1 MSMHQQNI
9 LFSQINQASAWIMP
23 VGKLSKKYYKI
34 TYKENRFG
42 DEITKEEK
50 RVFCTK
56 CGKEIDDSAK
66 FCKYCGSPVE
76 VDTEEALETPSDTD
90 TAEES
95 EVFEEPV
102 PKIKNRKKWVV
113 PVCIAAGIAV
123 LGGMGVLAA
132 NMAKAEKEEPKKVEQ
147 TKPEKETAKEEPK
160 TEKEPEVT
168 YPKDITLDAEVQN
181 KITEFLDLLCKMDA
195 SGSGHN
201 FAINNDFASRFL
213 LDSMWFEIPF
223 ADGQPVEGWSVSEE
237 IAKKYLKT
245 SIGVEEFTADWA
257 SVSDGMV
264 VSQGVQVTCA
274 YGNDTPQIIKIT
286 QLSETDI
293 QVLGSVNYT
302 PEFQGEPYT
311 ADFDV
316 TLTANSD
323 SIWGGYTLKSINK
336 WDETLEIQMKKF
348 VEILGYCENASSW
361 MADGKSLTEFNS
373 AELSKAFLWW
383 TAKFDQINNNN
394 EMKNK
399 YDCTITE
406 DGYCLITEENAEK
419 FLMSSIGQSDNS
431 TMDYR
436 DDKIMSMLGNV
447 GSSGVE
453 NVTITE
459 ITNISDTDIKVD
471 GSVVFHAEG
480 RITRNVSFSIT
491 MTANPDSM
499 WGGYTLKSI
508 DKWEETN
515 VTVQNTD
522 EQPESA
528 LGEYLVFLVNAV
540 NSGDYT
546 GADEVMLKGSS
557 LYQEQEA
564 LVKKLHSENTTEK
577 LKTWSVLEKEQLDG
591 THARITSD
599 EVIEVTYAGGNSK
612 TLYQSYVYTCELT
625 ESGWLFT
632 SISAVE

>member
-1 MSMHQQNI
+1 MKCS
-9 LFSQINQASAWIMP
+9 
-23 VGKLSKKYYKI
+23 
-34 TYKENRFG
+34 
-42 DEITKEEK
+42 
-50 RVFCTK
+50 K
-56 CGKEIDDSAK
+56 CGKEINEKVK

-76 VDTEEALETPSDTD
+76 YDGQKATEELSSPEYKSKGVNKKKWIIAVCSAVAAALFICIG
-90 TAEES
+90 
-95 EVFEEPV
+95 VFGVFAVGIKNGNDDSIKKEEPV
-102 PKIKNRKKWVV
+102 
-113 PVCIAAGIAV
+113 
-123 LGGMGVLAA
+123 
-132 NMAKAEKEEPKKVEQ
+132 Q
-147 TKPEKETAKEEPK
+147 ETAKEGQTAEPK
-160 TEKEPEVT
+160 EEQPAEPEVT

-201 FAINNDFASRFL
+201 FAVNTAIDGNFASRFL

-223 ADGQPVEGWSVSEE
+223 ADEQPVEGWSVSEE
-237 IAKKYLKT
+237 IAKNYLKT
-245 SIGVEEFTADWA
+245 SIGVEDFTADWA

-274 YGNDTPQIIKIT
+274 YGNDTPQITKVT

-302 PEFQGEPYT
+302 PEFTGEPYT

-316 TLTANSD
+316 TLTVNTD
-323 SIWGGYTLKSINK
+323 SMWGGYTLKSINK
-336 WDETLEIQMKKF
+336 WDETLEVQMQKF

-499 WGGYTLKSI
+499 WGGYTLKNI
-508 DKWEETN
+508 DKWEEIANPTMASITKQDFN
-515 VTVQNTD
+515 LSASSTLQQAGYDYSVGSLLDGNTQTCWADGVSGTGEGESITFSSDETKTV
-522 EQPESA
+522 
-528 LGEYLVFLVNAV
+528 
-540 NSGDYT
+540 SGLAILPGYC
-546 GADEVMLKGSS
+546 K
-557 LYQEQEA
+557 
-564 LVKKLHSENTTEK
+564 SEDLFHKNGMPLDIEITSQG
-577 LKTWSVLEKEQLDG
+577 KTWKWSFYGFEPNFSSPMDSMIFIDFGGDIDMNECTVTLSVCKSGNKYDDIC
-591 THARITSD
+591 IT
-599 EVIEVTYAGGNSK
+599 EMF
-612 TLYQSYVYTCELT
+612 LYKR
-625 ESGWLFT
+625 
-632 SISAVE
+632 

>member
-1 MSMHQQNI
+1 M
-9 LFSQINQASAWIMP
+9 
-23 VGKLSKKYYKI
+23 
-34 TYKENRFG
+34 
-42 DEITKEEK
+42 
-50 RVFCTK
+50 FCTK

-76 VDTEEALETPSDTD
+76 VDTEEPLETMSDMDTD
-90 TAEES
+90 I
-95 EVFEEPV
+95 EVSEEPV
-102 PKIKNRKKWVV
+102 FQPKNRKKWVV

-132 NMAKAEKEEPKKVEQ
+132 NMAKVEKEEPKKVQ
-147 TKPEKETAKEEPK
+147 QIKPEKETAKEEPK

-201 FAINNDFASRFL
+201 FAVNTAIDGNFASRFL
-213 LDSMWFEIPF
+213 LDSMWFEVPF
-223 ADGQPVEGWSVSEE
+223 AEGEPVEGWSVSEE
-237 IAKKYLKT
+237 IAKNYLKT
-245 SIGVEEFTADWA
+245 SIGVEDFTADWA

-274 YGNDTPQIIKIT
+274 YGNDTPQITKVT

-302 PEFQGEPYT
+302 PEFTGEPYT

-336 WDETLEIQMKKF
+336 WDETLEVQMQKF

-499 WGGYTLKSI
+499 WGGYTLKNI
-508 DKWEETN
+508 DKWEEIANPTMESITKQDFN
-515 VTVQNTD
+515 LSASSTLQQAGYDYSVGSLLDGNTQTCWAEGVSGIGEGESITFSSDETKTV
-522 EQPESA
+522 
-528 LGEYLVFLVNAV
+528 
-540 NSGDYT
+540 SGLAILPGYC
-546 GADEVMLKGSS
+546 K
-557 LYQEQEA
+557 
-564 LVKKLHSENTTEK
+564 SEDLFHKNGMPLDIEITSQG
-577 LKTWSVLEKEQLDG
+577 KTWKWSFYGFEPNFSSPMDSMVFIDFGGDIDMNECTVTLSVCKSGNKYDDIC
-591 THARITSD
+591 IT
-599 EVIEVTYAGGNSK
+599 EMF
-612 TLYQSYVYTCELT
+612 LYKR
-625 ESGWLFT
+625 
-632 SISAVE
+632 

>member
-1 MSMHQQNI
+1 MD
-9 LFSQINQASAWIMP
+9 
-23 VGKLSKKYYKI
+23 
-34 TYKENRFG
+34 T
-42 DEITKEEK
+42 D
-50 RVFCTK
+50 
-56 CGKEIDDSAK
+56 
-66 FCKYCGSPVE
+66 VE
-76 VDTEEALETPSDTD
+76 VS
-90 TAEES
+90 
-95 EVFEEPV
+95 EEPV
-102 PKIKNRKKWVV
+102 FQPKNRKKWVV
-113 PVCIAAGIAV
+113 PVCIAAGIAI
-123 LGGMGVLAA
+123 LGGVGVVAA
-132 NMAKAEKEEPKKVEQ
+132 NMAKAETETPKKVVEEKKEEPKKEEQ
-147 TKPEKETAKEEPK
+147 PAEPAE
-160 TEKEPEVT
+160 EKEPEVT

-181 KITEFLDLLCKMDA
+181 KVIEFLDLMCMMDT
-195 SGSGHN
+195 SNMGHN
-201 FAINNDFASRFL
+201 FAVNRAIDSNLVSRFL
-213 LDSMWFEIPF
+213 IGSVQSEVPF
-223 ADGQPVEGWSVSEE
+223 ADGQPVEGWSIPEDTVRE
-237 IAKKYLKT
+237 YLST
-245 SIGVEEFTADWA
+245 SIGVSDCTSEGI
-257 SVSDGMV
+257 SISDGV
-264 VSQGVQVTCA
+264 VSITPVTMTCA
-274 YGNDTPQIIKIT
+274 YGNDTPQITKVT

-293 QVLGSVNYT
+293 QVLGRVNYI
-302 PEFQGEPYT
+302 PEFQDEPYT
-311 ADFDV
+311 AEFDV
-316 TLTANSD
+316 TLTANPD
-323 SIWGGYTLKSINK
+323 SMWGGYTLKSINK
-336 WDETLEIQMKKF
+336 WDETLDAQMKKF
-348 VEILGYCENASSW
+348 VEILGYCENSSDW
-361 MADGKSLTEFNS
+361 MADGKSLQELNS
-373 AELSKAFLWW
+373 AELSKAFLLW
-383 TAKFDQINNNN
+383 TVKFDQINNNQ

-399 YDCTITE
+399 YDCTITD
-406 DGYCLITEENAEK
+406 DGYYLITEENAER
-419 FLMSSIGQSDNS
+419 FLMSSIGQYDNS
-431 TMDYR
+431 TMDYEG
-436 DDKIMSMLGNV
+436 DKIISAMGDV

-491 MTANPDSM
+491 MTANPESI

-508 DKWEETN
+508 DKWEEAN

>member
-1 MSMHQQNI
+1 M
-9 LFSQINQASAWIMP
+9 
-23 VGKLSKKYYKI
+23 
-34 TYKENRFG
+34 
-42 DEITKEEK
+42 
-50 RVFCTK
+50 FCTK

-90 TAEES
+90 TAEEA

-201 FAINNDFASRFL
+201 FAVNTAIDGNFASRFL

-237 IAKKYLKT
+237 IAKNYLKT
-245 SIGVEEFTADWA
+245 SIGVEDFTADWA

-274 YGNDTPQIIKIT
+274 YGNDTPQITKVT

-302 PEFQGEPYT
+302 PEFTGEPYT

-323 SIWGGYTLKSINK
+323 SIWGGYALKSINK
-336 WDETLEIQMKKF
+336 WDETLEVQMQKF

-499 WGGYTLKSI
+499 WGGYTLKNI
-508 DKWEETN
+508 DKWEEIANPTMESITKQDFN
-515 VTVQNTD
+515 LSASSTLQQAGYDYSVGSLLDGNTQTCWADGVSGTGEGESITFSSDETKTV
-522 EQPESA
+522 
-528 LGEYLVFLVNAV
+528 
-540 NSGDYT
+540 SGLAILPGYC
-546 GADEVMLKGSS
+546 K
-557 LYQEQEA
+557 
-564 LVKKLHSENTTEK
+564 SEDLFHKNGMPLDIEITSQG
-577 LKTWSVLEKEQLDG
+577 KTWKWSFYGFEPNFSSPMDSMVFIDFGGDIDMNECTVTLSVCKSGNKYDDIC
-591 THARITSD
+591 IT
-599 EVIEVTYAGGNSK
+599 EMF
-612 TLYQSYVYTCELT
+612 LYKR
-625 ESGWLFT
+625 
-632 SISAVE
+632 

>member
-1 MSMHQQNI
+1 M
-9 LFSQINQASAWIMP
+9 
-23 VGKLSKKYYKI
+23 
-34 TYKENRFG
+34 
-42 DEITKEEK
+42 
-50 RVFCTK
+50 FCTK

-76 VDTEEALETPSDTD
+76 VDTEEALETPSDMD

-132 NMAKAEKEEPKKVEQ
+132 NMDKAEKEEPKKVQ
-147 TKPEKETAKEEPK
+147 QIKPEKETAKEEPK

-201 FAINNDFASRFL
+201 FAVNTAIDGNFASRFL

-237 IAKKYLKT
+237 IAKNYLKT
-245 SIGVEEFTADWA
+245 SIGVEDFTADWA

-274 YGNDTPQIIKIT
+274 YGNDTPQITKVT

-480 RITRNVSFSIT
+480 RITRNVSFIIT

-508 DKWEETN
+508 DKWEEIANPTMES
-515 VTVQNTD
+515 VTKQDFSLSASSTLQQAGYDYSVGSLLDGNTQTCWADGVSGTGEGESITFSSD
-522 EQPESA
+522 ETKT
-528 LGEYLVFLVNAV
+528 V
-540 NSGDYT
+540 SGLAILPGYC
-546 GADEVMLKGSS
+546 K
-557 LYQEQEA
+557 
-564 LVKKLHSENTTEK
+564 SEDLFHKNGMPLDIEITSQG
-577 LKTWSVLEKEQLDG
+577 KTWKWSFYGFEPNFSSPMDSMIFIDFGGDIDMNECTVTLSVCKSGNKYDDIC
-591 THARITSD
+591 IT
-599 EVIEVTYAGGNSK
+599 EMF
-612 TLYQSYVYTCELT
+612 LYKR
-625 ESGWLFT
+625 
-632 SISAVE
+632 

>member
-1 MSMHQQNI
+1 M
-9 LFSQINQASAWIMP
+9 
-23 VGKLSKKYYKI
+23 
-34 TYKENRFG
+34 
-42 DEITKEEK
+42 
-50 RVFCTK
+50 FCTK

-76 VDTEEALETPSDTD
+76 VDTEEALETPSDMD

-132 NMAKAEKEEPKKVEQ
+132 NMDKAEKEEPKKVQ
-147 TKPEKETAKEEPK
+147 QIKPEKETAKEEPK

-201 FAINNDFASRFL
+201 FAVNTAIDGNFASRFL

-237 IAKKYLKT
+237 IAKNYLKT
-245 SIGVEEFTADWA
+245 SIGVEDFTADWA

-274 YGNDTPQIIKIT
+274 YGNDTPQITKVT

-508 DKWEETN
+508 DKWEEIANPTMES
-515 VTVQNTD
+515 VTKQDFSLSASSTLQQAGYDYSVGSLLDGNTQTCWADGVSGTGEGESITFSSD
-522 EQPESA
+522 ETKT
-528 LGEYLVFLVNAV
+528 V
-540 NSGDYT
+540 SGLAILPGYC
-546 GADEVMLKGSS
+546 K
-557 LYQEQEA
+557 
-564 LVKKLHSENTTEK
+564 SEDLFHKNGMPLDIEITSQG
-577 LKTWSVLEKEQLDG
+577 KTWKWSFYGFEPNFSSPMDSMIFIDFGGDIDMNECTVTLSVCKSGNKYDDIC
-591 THARITSD
+591 IT
-599 EVIEVTYAGGNSK
+599 EMF
-612 TLYQSYVYTCELT
+612 LYKR
-625 ESGWLFT
+625 
-632 SISAVE
+632 

>member
-1 MSMHQQNI
+1 M
-9 LFSQINQASAWIMP
+9 
-23 VGKLSKKYYKI
+23 
-34 TYKENRFG
+34 
-42 DEITKEEK
+42 
-50 RVFCTK
+50 FCTK

-76 VDTEEALETPSDTD
+76 VDTEEVLETPSDMD

-201 FAINNDFASRFL
+201 FAVNTAIDGNFASRFL

-223 ADGQPVEGWSVSEE
+223 ADEQPVEGWSVSEE
-237 IAKKYLKT
+237 IAKNYLKT
-245 SIGVEEFTADWA
+245 SIGVEDFTADWA

-264 VSQGVQVTCA
+264 VCQGVQVTCA
-274 YGNDTPQIIKIT
+274 YGNDTPQITKVT

-302 PEFQGEPYT
+302 PEFTGEPYT

-316 TLTANSD
+316 TLTVNTD
-323 SIWGGYTLKSINK
+323 SMWGGYALKSINK

-499 WGGYTLKSI
+499 WGGYTLKNI
-508 DKWEETN
+508 DKWEEIANPTM
-515 VTVQNTD
+515 
-522 EQPESA
+522 ESITKQDFNLSA
-528 LGEYLVFLVNAV
+528 
-540 NSGDYT
+540 
-546 GADEVMLKGSS
+546 SS
-557 LYQEQEA
+557 
-564 LVKKLHSENTTEK
+564 
-577 LKTWSVLEKEQLDG
+577 
-591 THARITSD
+591 
-599 EVIEVTYAGGNSK
+599 
-612 TLYQSYVYTCELT
+612 TLPT
-625 ESGWLFT
+625 F
-632 SISAVE
+632 SASLI

>member
-1 MSMHQQNI
+1 M
-9 LFSQINQASAWIMP
+9 
-23 VGKLSKKYYKI
+23 
-34 TYKENRFG
+34 
-42 DEITKEEK
+42 
-50 RVFCTK
+50 FCTK

-76 VDTEEALETPSDTD
+76 VDTEEALETPSDMD

-123 LGGMGVLAA
+123 LGGMGGLAA
-132 NMAKAEKEEPKKVEQ
+132 NMDKAEKEEPKKVQ
-147 TKPEKETAKEEPK
+147 QIKPEKETAKEEPK

-201 FAINNDFASRFL
+201 FAVNTAIDGNFASRFL

-237 IAKKYLKT
+237 IAKNYLKT
-245 SIGVEEFTADWA
+245 SIGVEDFTADWA

-274 YGNDTPQIIKIT
+274 YGNDTPQITKVT

-508 DKWEETN
+508 DKWEEIANPTMES
-515 VTVQNTD
+515 VTKQDFNLSASSTLQQAGYDYSVGSLLDGNTQTCWADGVSGTGEGESITFSSD
-522 EQPESA
+522 ETKT
-528 LGEYLVFLVNAV
+528 V
-540 NSGDYT
+540 SGLAILPGYC
-546 GADEVMLKGSS
+546 K
-557 LYQEQEA
+557 
-564 LVKKLHSENTTEK
+564 SEDLFHKNGMPLDIEITSQG
-577 LKTWSVLEKEQLDG
+577 KTWKWSFYGFEPNFSSPMDSMIFIDFGGDIDMNECTVTLSVCKSGNKYDDIC
-591 THARITSD
+591 IT
-599 EVIEVTYAGGNSK
+599 EMF
-612 TLYQSYVYTCELT
+612 LYKR
-625 ESGWLFT
+625 
-632 SISAVE
+632 

>member
-1 MSMHQQNI
+1 M
-9 LFSQINQASAWIMP
+9 
-23 VGKLSKKYYKI
+23 
-34 TYKENRFG
+34 
-42 DEITKEEK
+42 
-50 RVFCTK
+50 FCTK

-76 VDTEEALETPSDTD
+76 VDTEEALETPSDMD

-132 NMAKAEKEEPKKVEQ
+132 NMDKAEKEEPKKVQ
-147 TKPEKETAKEEPK
+147 QIKPEKETAKEEPK

-201 FAINNDFASRFL
+201 FAVNTAIDGNFASRFL

-237 IAKKYLKT
+237 IAKNYLKT
-245 SIGVEEFTADWA
+245 SIGVEDFTADWA

-274 YGNDTPQIIKIT
+274 YGNDTPQITKVT

-336 WDETLEIQMKKF
+336 WDETLEVQMQKF

-508 DKWEETN
+508 DKWEEIANPTMES
-515 VTVQNTD
+515 VTKQDFNLSASSTLQQAGYDYSVGSLLDGNTQTCWADGVSGTGEGESITFSSD
-522 EQPESA
+522 ETKT
-528 LGEYLVFLVNAV
+528 V
-540 NSGDYT
+540 SGLAILPGYC
-546 GADEVMLKGSS
+546 K
-557 LYQEQEA
+557 
-564 LVKKLHSENTTEK
+564 SEDLFHKNGMPLDIEITSQG
-577 LKTWSVLEKEQLDG
+577 KTWKWSFYGFEPNFSSPMDSMIFIDFGGDIDMNECTVTLSVCKSGNKYDDIC
-591 THARITSD
+591 IT
-599 EVIEVTYAGGNSK
+599 EMF
-612 TLYQSYVYTCELT
+612 LYKR
-625 ESGWLFT
+625 
-632 SISAVE
+632 

>member
-1 MSMHQQNI
+1 M
-9 LFSQINQASAWIMP
+9 
-23 VGKLSKKYYKI
+23 
-34 TYKENRFG
+34 
-42 DEITKEEK
+42 
-50 RVFCTK
+50 
-56 CGKEIDDSAK
+56 
-66 FCKYCGSPVE
+66 
-76 VDTEEALETPSDTD
+76 DTD
-90 TAEES
+90 I
-95 EVFEEPV
+95 EVSEEPV
-102 PKIKNRKKWVV
+102 FQPKNRKKWVV

-132 NMAKAEKEEPKKVEQ
+132 NMAKAEKEEPKKVQ
-147 TKPEKETAKEEPK
+147 QIKPEKETAKEEPK

-201 FAINNDFASRFL
+201 FAVNTAIDGNFASRFL

-237 IAKKYLKT
+237 IAKNYLKT
-245 SIGVEEFTADWA
+245 SIGVEDFTADWA

-274 YGNDTPQIIKIT
+274 YGNDTPQITKVT

-293 QVLGSVNYT
+293 QVLESVNYT
-302 PEFQGEPYT
+302 PEFTGEPYT

-336 WDETLEIQMKKF
+336 WDETLEVQMQKF

-508 DKWEETN
+508 DKWEEIANPTMES
-515 VTVQNTD
+515 VTKQDFNLSASSTLQQAGYDYSVGSLLDGNTQTCWADGVSGTGEGESITFSSD
-522 EQPESA
+522 ETKT
-528 LGEYLVFLVNAV
+528 V
-540 NSGDYT
+540 SGLAILPGYC
-546 GADEVMLKGSS
+546 K
-557 LYQEQEA
+557 
-564 LVKKLHSENTTEK
+564 SEDLFHKNGMPLDIEITSQG
-577 LKTWSVLEKEQLDG
+577 KTWKWSFYGFEPNFSSPMDSMVFIDFGGDIDMNECTVTLSVCKSGNKYDDIC
-591 THARITSD
+591 IT
-599 EVIEVTYAGGNSK
+599 EMF
-612 TLYQSYVYTCELT
+612 LYKR
-625 ESGWLFT
+625 
-632 SISAVE
+632 

>member
-1 MSMHQQNI
+1 MKCS
-9 LFSQINQASAWIMP
+9 
-23 VGKLSKKYYKI
+23 
-34 TYKENRFG
+34 
-42 DEITKEEK
+42 
-50 RVFCTK
+50 K
-56 CGKEIDDSAK
+56 CGKEINEKVK

-76 VDTEEALETPSDTD
+76 YDGQKATEELSSPEYKSKGVNKKKWIIAVCSAVAAALFICIG
-90 TAEES
+90 
-95 EVFEEPV
+95 VFGVFAVGIKNGNDDSIKKEEPV
-102 PKIKNRKKWVV
+102 
-113 PVCIAAGIAV
+113 
-123 LGGMGVLAA
+123 
-132 NMAKAEKEEPKKVEQ
+132 Q
-147 TKPEKETAKEEPK
+147 ETAKEGQTAEPK
-160 TEKEPEVT
+160 EEQPAEPEVT

-201 FAINNDFASRFL
+201 FAVNTAIDGNFASRFL

-237 IAKKYLKT
+237 IAKNYLKT
-245 SIGVEEFTADWA
+245 SIGVEDFTADWA

-274 YGNDTPQIIKIT
+274 YGNDTPQITKVT

-302 PEFQGEPYT
+302 PEFTGEPYT

-336 WDETLEIQMKKF
+336 WDETLEVQMQKF

-499 WGGYTLKSI
+499 WGGYTLKNI
-508 DKWEETN
+508 DKWEEIANPTMESITKQDFN
-515 VTVQNTD
+515 LSASSTLQQAGYDYSVGSLLDGNTQTCWADGVSGTGEGESITFSSDETKTV
-522 EQPESA
+522 
-528 LGEYLVFLVNAV
+528 
-540 NSGDYT
+540 SGLAILPGYC
-546 GADEVMLKGSS
+546 K
-557 LYQEQEA
+557 
-564 LVKKLHSENTTEK
+564 SEDLFHKNGMPLDIEITSQG
-577 LKTWSVLEKEQLDG
+577 KTWKWSFYGFEPNFSSPMDSMVFIDFGGDIDMNECTVTLSVCKSGNKYDDIC
-591 THARITSD
+591 IT
-599 EVIEVTYAGGNSK
+599 EMF
-612 TLYQSYVYTCELT
+612 LYKR
-625 ESGWLFT
+625 
-632 SISAVE
+632 

>member
-1 MSMHQQNI
+1 M
-9 LFSQINQASAWIMP
+9 
-23 VGKLSKKYYKI
+23 
-34 TYKENRFG
+34 
-42 DEITKEEK
+42 
-50 RVFCTK
+50 FCTK

-76 VDTEEALETPSDTD
+76 VDTEEALETPSDMD

-132 NMAKAEKEEPKKVEQ
+132 NMDKAEKEEPKKVQ
-147 TKPEKETAKEEPK
+147 QIKPEKETAKEEPK

-201 FAINNDFASRFL
+201 FAVNTAIDGNFASRFL

-237 IAKKYLKT
+237 IAKNYLKT
-245 SIGVEEFTADWA
+245 SIGVEDFTADWA

-274 YGNDTPQIIKIT
+274 YGNDTPQITKVT

-508 DKWEETN
+508 DKWEEIANPTMES
-515 VTVQNTD
+515 VTKQDFSLSASSTLQQAGYDYSVGSLLDGNTQTCWADGVSGTGEGESITFSSD
-522 EQPESA
+522 ETKT
-528 LGEYLVFLVNAV
+528 V
-540 NSGDYT
+540 SGLAILPGYC
-546 GADEVMLKGSS
+546 K
-557 LYQEQEA
+557 
-564 LVKKLHSENTTEK
+564 SEDLFHKNGMPLDIEITSQG
-577 LKTWSVLEKEQLDG
+577 KTWKWSFYGFEPNFSSPMDSMVFIDFGGDIDMNECTVTLSVCKSGNKYDDIC
-591 THARITSD
+591 IT
-599 EVIEVTYAGGNSK
+599 EMF
-612 TLYQSYVYTCELT
+612 LYKR
-625 ESGWLFT
+625 
-632 SISAVE
+632 

>member
-1 MSMHQQNI
+1 M
-9 LFSQINQASAWIMP
+9 
-23 VGKLSKKYYKI
+23 
-34 TYKENRFG
+34 
-42 DEITKEEK
+42 
-50 RVFCTK
+50 
-56 CGKEIDDSAK
+56 
-66 FCKYCGSPVE
+66 
-76 VDTEEALETPSDTD
+76 DTD
-90 TAEES
+90 I
-95 EVFEEPV
+95 EVSEEPV
-102 PKIKNRKKWVV
+102 FQPKNRKKWVV

-132 NMAKAEKEEPKKVEQ
+132 NMAKAEKEEPKKVQ
-147 TKPEKETAKEEPK
+147 QIKPEKETAKEEPK

-201 FAINNDFASRFL
+201 FAVNTAIDGNFASRFL

-237 IAKKYLKT
+237 IAKNYLKT
-245 SIGVEEFTADWA
+245 SIGMEDFTVDWA
-257 SVSDGMV
+257 NISDGMV

-302 PEFQGEPYT
+302 PEFTGEPYT

-316 TLTANSD
+316 TLTVNTD
-323 SIWGGYTLKSINK
+323 SMWGGYALKSINK

-499 WGGYTLKSI
+499 WGGYTLKNI
-508 DKWEETN
+508 DKWEEIANPTMES
-515 VTVQNTD
+515 VTKQDFNLSASSTLQQAGYDYSVGSLLDGNTQTCWADGVSGTGEGESITFSSD
-522 EQPESA
+522 ETKT
-528 LGEYLVFLVNAV
+528 V
-540 NSGDYT
+540 SGLAILPGYC
-546 GADEVMLKGSS
+546 K
-557 LYQEQEA
+557 
-564 LVKKLHSENTTEK
+564 SEDLFYKNGMPLDIEITSQG
-577 LKTWSVLEKEQLDG
+577 KTWKWSFYGFEPNFSSPMDSMIFIDFGGDIDMNECTVTLSVCKSGNKYDDIC
-591 THARITSD
+591 IT
-599 EVIEVTYAGGNSK
+599 EMF
-612 TLYQSYVYTCELT
+612 LYKR
-625 ESGWLFT
+625 
-632 SISAVE
+632 